1 MLRQPMLTVI
11 MPVYNMEKY
20 LGRALDALAKQKD
33 RNFKLLIVNDGS
45 KDRTREIAES
55 YRNRFC
61 LLYTSPSPRDS

>member
-33 RNFKLLIVNDGS
+33 RNFKLLTTDQRIELV
-45 KDRTREIAES
+45 K
-55 YRNRFC
+55 
-61 LLYTSPSPRDS
+61 